1 MADYAIISLG
11 GKQYRVREGDRLLV
25 NRLPTD
31 EGKTFHPDVLFTGGN
46 GKPNLSPRI
55 QVTAKVVG
63 SPLGPK
69 IRIGKY
75 KAKKGYRRHTGF
87 RAKLSEIEIQS
98 IGATRSSAA
107 KKEEPKARRS
117 RSRPQS
123 RGSGEAQ
130 SGRGEE
136 TRYSQGPRPETRHQ
150 NQANGEEVMA
160 HKKGLGSSRNGRD
173 SNAQRLGVKLFDG
186 QVVKAGMIIVRQRG
200 TRFRPG
206 PGTGIGKDDT
216 IFAKRDGKLAFRKAG
231 NAGPSQ

>member
-25 NRLPTD
+25 DRLATG

-63 SPLGPK
+63 SALGEK

-98 IGATRSSAA
+98 IGGRSSSAAA
-107 KKEEPKARRS
+107 KKEEPTGESKPKPKA
-117 RSRPQS
+117 P
-123 RGSGEAQ
+123 AK
-130 SGRGEE
+130 
-136 TRYSQGPRPETRHQ
+136 PK
-150 NQANGEEVMA
+150 AA
-160 HKKGLGSSRNGRD
+160 AKKP
-173 SNAQRLGVKLFDG
+173 A
-186 QVVKAGMIIVRQRG
+186 A
-200 TRFRPG
+200 
-206 PGTGIGKDDT
+206 
-216 IFAKRDGKLAFRKAG
+216 RKAP
-231 NAGPSQ
+231 ARKPATRTTSTEKK